1 VRREVSALDKDLPV
15 SNIKF
20 MDEIIGKSVAQPRV
34 YALLLGIF
42 AGLALVLASIGI
54 YGVMSYSVTQ
64 RTHEIGIRMALGA
77 RPGDVLRLIIKQGM
91 ILGIAGI
98 VIGLILSF
106 VLTRVLAS
114 QLYGV
119 SSTDAVTFTT
129 ISLLLMFVALIACY
143 IPALRATKVDPMI
156 AVRYE

>member
-1 VRREVSALDKDLPV
+1 VRREVAALDKDLPV

-42 AGLALVLASIGI
+42 ATLALILATIGI
-54 YGVMSYSVTQ
+54 YGVISYTVTQ

-77 RPGDVLRLIIKQGM
+77 QPRDVLGLIIKQGM
-91 ILGIAGI
+91 ALALVGIFLGLLVSLALG
-98 VIGLILSF
+98 
-106 VLTRVLAS
+106 RVLAS

-119 SSTDAVTFTT
+119 SSTDPVTFTA